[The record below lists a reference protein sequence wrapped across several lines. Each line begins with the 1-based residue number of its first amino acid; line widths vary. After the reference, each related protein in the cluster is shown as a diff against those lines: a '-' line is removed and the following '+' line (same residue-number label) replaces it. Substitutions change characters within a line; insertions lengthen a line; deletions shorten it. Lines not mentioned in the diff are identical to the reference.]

1 MSAYRLAFIAA
12 GCFVL
17 GACATA
23 PSEGA
28 RTAAVAPESSETTQT
43 VVGESRLDP
52 DKMICK
58 RQKVTGSRLGGR
70 EVCKT
75 RREWDQQSAEAR
87 RGADRFINNSG
98 GINTDGVQ

>member
-1 MSAYRLAFIAA
+1 MSAYRIAFIAA

-28 RTAAVAPESSETTQT
+28 SASAVAAESPETTQT
-43 VVGESRLDP
+43 AAAETGLDP